1 MEQRRS
7 HGRYQIW
14 FPVRVTGSDVDGIAV
29 NRNISA
35 TGMLVGLSTR
45 LEVGAAV
52 ELRFSVPAA
61 TEPER
66 ILRGK
71 VVRIE
76 PNTEDPD
83 GMFPYRMAVA
93 FDDPDPALIPSLEH
107 AVRALAQQ

>member
-1 MEQRRS
+1 VEQRRG

-14 FPVRVTGSDVDGIAV
+14 FPVRVTGSEVDGIAV

-52 ELRFSVPAA
+52 ELRFSVPAS
-61 TEPER
+61 TEAEH
-66 ILRGK
+66 LVRGR

-93 FDDPDPALIPSLEH
+93 FDDPDPALVPALEH
-107 AVRALAQQ
+107 AVRALSRQ